1 MLCYIITSVFEYAI
15 PDRCAWQN
23 RVKKTSKELVLS
35 NHLIEC
41 DSLAIHHGKRRVL
54 HSVTMSISEGEIV
67 TVIGPNGSGKT
78 TLFKALIG
86 ALSPSSGILRRSADL
101 RIGYV
106 PQKLHIDETLP
117 MTVKRF
123 MNLPG
128 GHSAEAVSQALE
140 NAGVPQLEKQQ
151 VMNLS
156 GGQFQRVLLARALLG
171 KPNLLLLD
179 EATQGLDH
187 RGAADF
193 YRQIS
198 EVRDKLGCAIMMIS
212 HELHVVMRSTD
223 RVICLNGHICCEGK
237 PEVVGSSAEYRTL
250 FGLDQDETALYLHQG
265 HHHHSHQGHPECTH
279 QEDSSNV

>member
-1 MLCYIITSVFEYAI
+1 MSS
-15 PDRCAWQN
+15 P
-23 RVKKTSKELVLS
+23 
-35 NHLIEC
+35 LIEC
-41 DSLAIHHGKRRVL
+41 NALSVHFGKRRIL
-54 HSVTMSISEGEIV
+54 HDISMSVSAGEIV

-86 ALSPSSGILRRSADL
+86 AIKPSSGELTRAQDL
-101 RIGYV
+101 RLGYV

-128 GHSAEAVSQALE
+128 GHSAQAVADALAH
-140 NAGVPQLEKQQ
+140 AGVPHLDKQQ
-151 VMNLS
+151 VMDLS

-193 YRQIS
+193 YRQIG
-198 EVRDKLGCAIMMIS
+198 EVREQLGCGIVMIS
-212 HELHVVMRSTD
+212 HELHVVMRQTD
-223 RVICLNGHICCEGK
+223 RVICLNGHICCQGE
-237 PEVVGSSAEYRTL
+237 PEVVGVSPEYKSL
-250 FGLDQDETALYLHQG
+250 FGLDQDEAALYLHQN
-265 HHHHSHQGHPECTH
+265 HHQHAHDNAPANSDAGAA
-279 QEDSSNV
+279 